1 MMDIMIIENPAKK
14 NIRNMYLNDYNYFH
28 KNSIRMYKKKKN
40 IINQIAQEKKI
51 ERLTHPV
58 PKMLYSTS
66 DFKFDYKEINNKLMQ
81 TKPILDDLINQLDN
95 FSVSLNSDDQENSVS
110 KKKEISKKDFFI
122 TKPEDQVEDDTKNI
136 KVAFSSDIMDS
147 QLFNEVK
154 KNDKNYKEN
163 LQLENFE
170 KFKFSKTGVS
180 FPNTLK
186 QNELPEYRGNDNME
200 KEYFEYRKK
209 LKYPNLIYNNIGSFN
224 EKFNKDL
231 GTISHT
237 YGKIK
242 SRGRFT
248 QNPLLKKYM
257 DMIPVYEIYKDIKYI
272 ENRYTDK
279 KFKYKMLPLI
289 NQKLRN
295 LDKLADKFYKTQNI
309 KNGLNSL
316 LNIENFNKIKK

>member
-1 MMDIMIIENPAKK
+1 MIIENPAKK

>member
-95 FSVSLNSDDQENSVS
+95 FSVSLNSDDQENTDS

-122 TKPEDQVEDDTKNI
+122 TKPEDQIEDDTKNI
-136 KVAFSSDIMDS
+136 KVAFSSDIIDS

-180 FPNTLK
+180 FPHTLK
-186 QNELPEYRGNDNME
+186 QNELPEFRGNDNME

>member
-1 MMDIMIIENPAKK
+1 
-14 NIRNMYLNDYNYFH
+14 
-28 KNSIRMYKKKKN
+28 MYKKKKN

-95 FSVSLNSDDQENSVS
+95 FSVSLNSDDQENTDS

-122 TKPEDQVEDDTKNI
+122 TKPEDQIEDDTKNI
-136 KVAFSSDIMDS
+136 KVAFSSDIIDS

-237 YGKIK
+237 DRK
-242 SRGRFT
+242 S
-248 QNPLLKKYM
+248 
-257 DMIPVYEIYKDIKYI
+257 VV
-272 ENRYTDK
+272 
-279 KFKYKMLPLI
+279 
-289 NQKLRN
+289 
-295 LDKLADKFYKTQNI
+295 
-309 KNGLNSL
+309 
-316 LNIENFNKIKK
+316 

>member
-1 MMDIMIIENPAKK
+1 MIIENPAKK

-95 FSVSLNSDDQENSVS
+95 FSVSLNSDDQENTDS

-122 TKPEDQVEDDTKNI
+122 TKPEDQIEDDTKNI
-136 KVAFSSDIMDS
+136 KVAFSSDIIDS